1 MSFLSPNTPS
11 GSGNTEIKKNQLT
24 NGDIHLDYLAIKKAS
39 LTFRALNHQLRQD
52 IIKFIDTKGR
62 VTVTEIFVE
71 LRMEQSVASQHLAIL
86 RRAGILKT
94 ERDGKFMYYRLHS
107 EKLKLITNMVVAL
120 LN

>member
-1 MSFLSPNTPS
+1 MSFSSKSTPS
-11 GSGNTEIKKNQLT
+11 GNGHTEIKKNQLT
-24 NGDIHLDYLAIKKAS
+24 NGEIHLDYLAIKKAS

-52 IIKFIDTKGR
+52 IVKFIDNRGK

-71 LRMEQSVASQHLAIL
+71 LRLEQSVASQHLAIL

-94 ERDGKFMYYRLHS
+94 EREGKFMYYKLNT
-107 EKLKLITNMVVAL
+107 EKLKLITNMVVDL